1 MEECRSDD
9 RREDYP
15 LSAIPAGARRGFWS
29 NAVVLLGFTFF
40 TATMWG
46 GGSLGTGLKFWPDLL
61 GLIVV
66 GNLLLGAY
74 VAALGLIAYKSGLNT
89 VLMCRFCFGDKGSRL
104 TDLLLGF
111 TQIGWYAWGTATI
124 AIMFV
129 KLLNLPEIWTYPLMV
144 VFGMAF
150 CWTAYFGYRGLE
162 LLSRVAV
169 PMMTILIL
177 WSMSRATAEAGGLR
191 ALMDIVPSAP
201 LSSAAAITIVFGT
214 FVSGGTQS
222 PNWSRFSNSAKTA
235 VGASLLAFFIGNG
248 LMIFCGAYGALVYKE
263 ADIVE
268 VLSMQGLLGWG
279 ILMLLLNIWTTQDNT
294 VYNFSVA
301 GCNLFRSHKR
311 RVFTVGGAALGT
323 VLAMAGMYN
332 WLVPWLILLGTFFP
346 PVGGIIMAD
355 YWIIRRGSYP
365 PLETAAIQPYN
376 IAGLLA
382 YVIASAGAYYSGR
395 ADIGI
400 PPINGILSAF
410 IIYPLLFRIMEKKT
424 P

>member
-1 MEECRSDD
+1 MDERRNDD
-9 RREDYP
+9 QREDYP
-15 LSAIPAGARRGFWS
+15 LSEIPAGARRGFWS

-61 GLIVV
+61 MLIVA

-74 VAALGLIAYKSGLNT
+74 VAALGFIAYKSGLNT

-111 TQIGWYAWGTATI
+111 TQVGWYAWGTATI

-129 KLLNLPEIWTYPLMV
+129 KLLHLPGIWTYPLMV
-144 VFGMAF
+144 IFGMAF
-150 CWTAYFGYRGLE
+150 CWTAYYGYRGLE
-162 LLSRVAV
+162 MLSRVAV
-169 PMMTILIL
+169 PMMTLLIL
-177 WSMSRATAEAGGLR
+177 WSMTRATRDAGGLQ
-191 ALMDIVPSAP
+191 ALLEIIPEKP
-201 LSSAAAITIVFGT
+201 LSAAAAITIVFGT

-222 PNWSRFSNSAKTA
+222 PNWSRFSNSAATA

-248 LMIFCGAYGALVYKE
+248 LMIFCGAYGALVYKQ

-301 GCNLFRSHKR
+301 GCNLFRSRRR

-332 WLVPWLILLGTFFP
+332 WLVPWLLLLGTFFP
-346 PVGGIIMAD
+346 PIGGIIMAD
-355 YWIIRRGSYP
+355 CWLVRRGRYPSLDQAAARSY
-365 PLETAAIQPYN
+365 N
-376 IAGLLA
+376 MAGLLA
-382 YVIASAGAYYSGR
+382 YVTASAGAWFTGR
-395 ADIGI
+395 AQIGI
-400 PPINGILSAF
+400 PPINGILLAL
-410 IIYPLLFRIMEKKT
+410 IIYPLLFRLLEKRAA
-424 P
+424 